1 MCGPKFCSM
10 NISQEV
16 REYAKD
22 TEQVA
27 ADQAISIKMLD
38 DPLEGMRQKSQE
50 FRESGSELYHPAA
63 HAEVSD

>member
-1 MCGPKFCSM
+1 
-10 NISQEV
+10 
-16 REYAKD
+16 KD

-50 FRESGSELYHPAA
+50 CRESGSELYHPAA